1 MDILDVLAI
10 CAGNAIGVLL
20 VQAIAAL
27 WRRHRRAATEPRPP
41 WTGQPD
47 SILQTTPGRGTP

>member
-20 VQAIAAL
+20 VHGAGRL
-27 WRRHRRAATEPRPP
+27 WRRWSARSRRLLATKTSR
-41 WTGQPD
+41 
-47 SILQTTPGRGTP
+47 R